1 MQQEAHRWFSI
12 HLSWNRTL
20 LLKSDLPPVE
30 YKAVIWLKSNIWIF
44 THGAESKSII
54 LSLTGLVLM
63 ENGCTCNNGQ
73 IYHLQYS
80 FACVSLCGGRW
91 WGLQITCV
99 NVIVTFV
106 FHLLCHRLFR
116 FLMFFLFYELS
127 FTFFTVVLAC
137 TILEKWVIFCL
148 KIKRKKLLSV
158 F

>member
-1 MQQEAHRWFSI
+1 MVGGQQPVCISSLKTSFTYTIWAFVVQQETYRWFSI
-12 HLSWNRTL
+12 LLSWNWML
-20 LLKSDLPPVE
+20 LLKSDLPPVV

-73 IYHLQYS
+73 IYHLQYPS
-80 FACVSLCGGRW
+80 ACVSLCGGRW

-106 FHLLCHRLFR
+106 FHLLCHWLFP
-116 FLMFFLFYELS
+116 FLS
-127 FTFFTVVLAC
+127 FFMNWAL
-137 TILEKWVIFCL
+137 
-148 KIKRKKLLSV
+148 RS
-158 F
+158 